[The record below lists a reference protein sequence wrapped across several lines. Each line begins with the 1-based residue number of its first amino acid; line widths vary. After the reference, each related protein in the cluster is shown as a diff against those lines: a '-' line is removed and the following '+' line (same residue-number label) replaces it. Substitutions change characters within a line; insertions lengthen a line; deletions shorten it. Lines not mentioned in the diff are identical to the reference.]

1 MGASMTRR
9 CDIREA
15 CDYVLLKIKDV
26 DKKLSRLTKSTQA
39 HIRGVSVKDISDCV
53 DLLHRNYDIIY
64 TASVSIFLE
73 PVNDKVK
80 QVRLF
85 TSRPDMFNLVQV
97 ESSLEAT
104 MEAINDAELFL
115 TTDVIENRPLNK
127 SGGAKGK
134 IERLAVDA
142 RIQAAKDALVILEQL
157 KLILIVFNQ
166 K

>member
-15 CDYVLLKIKDV
+15 CDCVLLKIKDV
-26 DKKLSRLTKSTQA
+26 DKKLSRLTKSEQV
-39 HIRGVSVKDISDCV
+39 HIRDVSVKEVSDCV
-53 DLLHRNYDIIY
+53 NLLRRNYDIVY
-64 TASVSIFLE
+64 AASVSEFLA
-73 PVNDKVK
+73 PLKDKVK

-115 TTDVIENRPLNK
+115 TSDVIENRPINK